1 MPRFDKEA
9 LILRFKQWAYTCL
22 DVLKDLESN
31 NESRVVSY
39 QMAKSS
45 TSSYQNYRAACR
57 AKSKADLINKL
68 KIVEEETDETI
79 GWLEIIND
87 RTAIDCKLEIQ
98 EGEEL
103 LSIIVSSIKTL
114 KQK

>member
-9 LILRFKQWAYTCL
+9 LILRFKEWAYSCL
-22 DVLKDLESN
+22 DVLKELESN

-79 GWLEIIND
+79 GWLEIIHD
-87 RTAIDCKLEIQ
+87 RLDVSCRKQIQ
-98 EGEEL
+98 EGNEL
-103 LSIIVSSIKTL
+103 LSIIVTSIKSL
-114 KQK
+114 KSV